1 MLTRNSQSR
10 RSHSEWYAPGHNL
23 KPTQCFGRTS
33 SGQWFEDVLNSCMFS
48 PFVMWTRITSR
59 KSSIATMFTEEG
71 GWPYGEIKDSDPILA
86 KEKEIGF
93 DNPVRA
99 VCRSR
104 ERGTERE
111 RERIGML
118 TKEIGQQGPCRR
130 GQSTGRRDVQR
141 CCSHDL

>member
-10 RSHSEWYAPGHNL
+10 CPHSKWYAPGHNL
-23 KPTQCFGRTS
+23 KLTQCFGRTS
-33 SGQWFEDVLNSCMFS
+33 SGQWFEDVLNSCMFT

-59 KSSIATMFTEEG
+59 KSSIATMFTKEG

-99 VCRSR
+99 VCRSQ
-104 ERGTERE
+104 ERD
-111 RERIGML
+111 IICML
-118 TKEIGQQGPCRR
+118 TKKIDQQGSCRR
-130 GQSTGRRDVQR
+130 GQSTGRRDIQH